1 MSDGRREAAE
11 VDEVERGVAGAER
24 YRAGDV
30 ELVVVAGTV
39 AGQAIRALL
48 RLRLGKPVGLVLD
61 VDRDLGQRLGVHA
74 AVVRAEEQL
83 S

>member
-1 MSDGRREAAE
+1 MRSRPGRKTGIKKPTPVFYWR
-11 VDEVERGVAGAER
+11 RRLTPTAGS
-24 YRAGDV
+24 
-30 ELVVVAGTV
+30 V
-39 AGQAIRALL
+39 AGQTIRALL
-48 RLRLGKPVGLVLD
+48 RLRLGQPVSLVLD

>member
-1 MSDGRREAAE
+1 MKKPTPGQLLASALHAGGRTRKNP
-11 VDEVERGVAGAER
+11 
-24 YRAGDV
+24 
-30 ELVVVAGTV
+30 V

-74 AVVRAEEQL
+74 TVVRTEEQL